1 MNHDNSFNTPEIPKE
16 EIRSHKKTFSR
27 ISFAIC
33 AFILSYEVAALL
45 FSYIISWL
53 KIDTP
58 FIGSGLFL
66 MTLNALCIYGVGT
79 PVICLAIHKAEP
91 QTPAK
96 SKMKFSTLF
105 GIFAVIIMFTEVGSL
120 ISSYLTSAIQ
130 MITGNSVT
138 DSTSAIISGTEWYVT
153 LFFVGI
159 LGPIFEELIF
169 RKIILS
175 RLLPFG
181 QLTAVLFSAG
191 AFALFHGNLYQIFYA
206 FAFGAVCGYV
216 FVKTG
221 KLIYTILLHM
231 AVNIFCSAIPMLL
244 QSLIDS
250 TALENYLE
258 TGSLLSSGIDVGS
271 ILGLMLLNVYSIAIL
286 GVAIYGIVYLSL
298 NIKNIRFEKGNI
310 YIPSKNTGE
319 IIFFNAGTITL
330 TVICTVIIGM
340 NTFM

>member
-16 EIRSHKKTFSR
+16 KITSYKKTFSK
-27 ISFAIC
+27 ISFSIC
-33 AFILSYEVAALL
+33 AFILSYEAAALL

-58 FIGSGLFL
+58 FIRSGLFL

-79 PVICLAIHKAEP
+79 PVICLTIRKAKSEM
-91 QTPAK
+91 PAK

-120 ISSYLTSAIQ
+120 ISTYLTSAIQ
-130 MITGNSVT
+130 MISGKSVV
-138 DSTSAIISGTEWYVT
+138 DSTSAIISSTEWYVT
-153 LFFVGI
+153 LFFVGV

-181 QLTAVLFSAG
+181 QLTAILFSAG

-221 KLIYTILLHM
+221 KLIYTIILHM
-231 AVNIFCSAIPMLL
+231 AVNIFCSAIPMLI

-258 TGSLLSSGIDVGS
+258 TGSLLSSGLDVS
-271 ILGLMLLNVYSIAIL
+271 SLLGIMFLNVYSIALL
-286 GVAIYGIVYLSL
+286 GVAIYGVVYLSL
-298 NIKNIRFEKGNI
+298 NVKNIRFEKGNI
-310 YIPSKNTGE
+310 YIPSKNRGE
-319 IIFFNAGTITL
+319 VIFFNAGTIAL